1 MRSFFF
7 NSLAVIGC
15 LASSAALADTCDTT
29 AGNLVTNCGF
39 EADNSATLPLGAAPT
54 GWTIGGAGASQTNL
68 WGLDSFEPFDGNNDF
83 FSAVNG
89 QGTGPKG
96 ADGVLTLTLSQI
108 LALPFTSG
116 NYQVSFEIMQDTA
129 PGPSATN
136 SLEVLLGGEVLT
148 NTTNVAATNG
158 YVDESFT
165 ATDITASEL
174 DFITQNDAGNW
185 FLDDVVV
192 TYVPEPGTFALF
204 GVGLLGLVAAV
215 TRRTSSIQA

>member
-1 MRSFFF
+1 MRSLFVH
-7 NSLAVIGC
+7 SLAVIGC
-15 LASSAALADTCDTT
+15 LASGAAFADTCDTT

-39 EADNSATLPLGAAPT
+39 EADNSATLPLGTAPT
-54 GWTIGGAGASQTNL
+54 GWAVSGAGAAQTNL

-108 LALPFTSG
+108 LALPFSSG

-129 PGPSATN
+129 PGPSAMN
-136 SLEVLLGGEVLT
+136 SLEVELGGNVLT
-148 NTTNVAATNG
+148 DQTNVAPTNG
-158 YVDESFT
+158 YVLESFT
-165 ATDITASEL
+165 AADITTGEL
-174 DFITQNDAGNW
+174 DFLTQNDAGNW

-204 GVGLLGLVAAV
+204 GMGLIGLVAAV